1 MYGCPNCGTRHEGKY
16 CPECG
21 TKRQDEKSC
30 PNCGAIQENNVKFCT
45 ECGYAFP
52 SGADRAVTQ
61 PVFPPSKGLYY
72 SAIKE
77 KGKITAYSVMKGVCT
92 DQKITVAAEYNGKPV
107 VAVSDSAFEGC
118 SHLRHPAGQCEGDR
132 KLCFLRL
139 YFADFRQNRQPDQN
153 RRPRCVLRLR
163 VLDGFLFSGYV
174 IRNRRPRFLGLRR
187 IETIIPFFRNQKN
200 RQRSLFRMP
209 CSCGNLSS
217 RKYHRDRKQCVY
229 CLQRSETDRCG
240 SG

>member
-21 TKRQDEKSC
+21 TKRQEEKSC
-30 PNCGAIQENNVKFCT
+30 PNCGAIQENSVKFCT

-52 SGADRAVTQ
+52 SGADRVVTQ

-92 DQKITVAAEYNGKPV
+92 DQKITVAAEHNGKPV

-118 SHLRHPAGQCEGDR
+118 SHLLSVILPDSVKEIGNYAFYGCTSLTSAALRSTPA
-132 KLCFLRL
+132 
-139 YFADFRQNRQPDQN
+139 
-153 RRPRCVLRLR
+153 RP
-163 VLDGFLFSGYV
+163 
-174 IRNRRPRFLGLRR
+174 
-187 IETIIPFFRNQKN
+187 
-200 RQRSLFRMP
+200 
-209 CSCGNLSS
+209 
-217 RKYHRDRKQCVY
+217 
-229 CLQRSETDRCG
+229 
-240 SG
+240 